1 VCWYLG
7 CLAVSGI
14 CSEESGVCLAETGIC
29 LAETGICPADFC
41 RDWVLIK
48 IRLKQLDKI

>member
-1 VCWYLG
+1 MCWHLG

-14 CSEESGVCLAETGIC
+14 CSAESGAC

-41 RDWVLIK
+41 QDWDLIK
-48 IRLKQLDKI
+48 IGLKQLDKI

>member
-1 VCWYLG
+1 VCWHLG

-14 CSEESGVCLAETGIC
+14 CSAESGAC

-41 RDWVLIK
+41 QDWDLIK
-48 IRLKQLDKI
+48 IGLKQLDKI

>member
-14 CSEESGVCLAETGIC
+14 CSAESGACLAETGIC

-41 RDWVLIK
+41 QDWVLIK
-48 IRLKQLDKI
+48 IGLKQLDKI

>member
-1 VCWYLG
+1 VCWLLG

-14 CSEESGVCLAETGIC
+14 CSAESGACLAETGIC

-41 RDWVLIK
+41 QDWDLIK
-48 IRLKQLDKI
+48 IGLKQLDKI